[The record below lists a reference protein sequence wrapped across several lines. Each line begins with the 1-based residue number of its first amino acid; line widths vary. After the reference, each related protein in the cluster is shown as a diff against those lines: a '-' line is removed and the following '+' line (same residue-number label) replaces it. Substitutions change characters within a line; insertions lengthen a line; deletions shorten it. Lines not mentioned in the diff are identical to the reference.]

1 MKFGISL
8 NCLKD
13 TRKLVASGSTR
24 SNATLKAISNDLKL
38 DLSPKVSL
46 RKEALIT
53 MRSSPLYPRMT
64 HSESLWLWWLIM
76 IWSYT
81 KWM

>member
-24 SNATLKAISNDLKL
+24 PNTNLRAISNDLKL
-38 DLSPKVSL
+38 DLWPKVSL

-53 MRSSPLYPRMT
+53 KRPSPLYTRRT
-64 HSESLWLWWLIM
+64 HLELLWLWWLIM